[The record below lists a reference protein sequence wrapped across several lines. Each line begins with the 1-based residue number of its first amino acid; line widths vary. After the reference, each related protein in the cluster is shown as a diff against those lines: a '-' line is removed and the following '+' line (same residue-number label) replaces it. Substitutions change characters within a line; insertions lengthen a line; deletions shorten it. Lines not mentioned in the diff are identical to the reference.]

1 MERQGDPGKVG
12 MMSKNDVK
20 TKKDRSIRPV
30 VAAVVCFALVAII
43 AISIPLYRHRQY
55 VKFTSE
61 LSSLTTRA
69 GGKGAVT
76 CEMDGETSSVSP
88 DAAYEIYAK
97 LIFSELKK
105 HVKPDPAMAESG
117 LRLTYGLLG
126 GELTLAPAEYQGE
139 EALYVEFHSRDMDYT
154 YLAPHLRYKDFE
166 MLVR

>member
-1 MERQGDPGKVG
+1 

-20 TKKDRSIRPV
+20 TKKDRSIRPALTGV
-30 VAAVVCFALVAII
+30 ICFALVACL

-69 GGKGAVT
+69 GSKGAVT
-76 CEMDGETSSVSP
+76 CEMDGGTSSVSP

-105 HVKPDPAMAESG
+105 HAKPDPVLAESG

-154 YLAPHLRYKDFE
+154 YLASHLRYKDFE

>member
-1 MERQGDPGKVG
+1 MEKQTP
-12 MMSKNDVK
+12 K
-20 TKKDRSIRPV
+20 TKKDRSIRP
-30 VAAVVCFALVAII
+30 AVVGVICFALAAII

-76 CEMDGETSSVSP
+76 CEMDGGTSNVFP

-105 HVKPDPAMAESG
+105 HTKPDPVLAESG
-117 LRLTYGLLG
+117 LRLTYGLLD

>member
-1 MERQGDPGKVG
+1 
-12 MMSKNDVK
+12 MMNKKEAK
-20 TKKDRSIRPV
+20 TKKDRSIRPALTGV
-30 VAAVVCFALVAII
+30 ICFALIVII

-69 GGKGAVT
+69 GGKGVVT
-76 CEMDGETSSVSP
+76 GEMDGAPSYVYPE
-88 DAAYEIYAK
+88 AAYEIYAK

-105 HVKPDPAMAESG
+105 HTKPDPVLAESG
-117 LRLTYGLLG
+117 LRLTYGLLD

>member
-1 MERQGDPGKVG
+1 MRKQDPE
-12 MMSKNDVK
+12 

-30 VAAVVCFALVAII
+30 VVAVVCFALVAII

-69 GGKGAVT
+69 GGKSAVT
-76 CEMDGETSSVSP
+76 CVMAGEEYRVSP

-97 LIFSELKK
+97 LIFSEMKK
-105 HVKPDPAMAESG
+105 HVKPDPQLAEG
-117 LRLTYGLLG
+117 GMHLTYGLLG

>member
-1 MERQGDPGKVG
+1 MNKKEA
-12 MMSKNDVK
+12 K
-20 TKKDRSIRPV
+20 TKKDRSIRPALTGV
-30 VAAVVCFALVAII
+30 ICFALVAII

-76 CEMDGETSSVSP
+76 CEMGGGTSNVSP

-105 HVKPDPAMAESG
+105 HVKPDPALAESG
-117 LRLTYGLLG
+117 LRL
-126 GELTLAPAEYQGE
+126 
-139 EALYVEFHSRDMDYT
+139 S
-154 YLAPHLRYKDFE
+154 
-166 MLVR
+166 

>member
-1 MERQGDPGKVG
+1 

>member
-1 MERQGDPGKVG
+1 
-12 MMSKNDVK
+12 MMNKKEAK
-20 TKKDRSIRPV
+20 TKKDRSIRPALTGV
-30 VAAVVCFALVAII
+30 ICFALIAII

-76 CEMDGETSSVSP
+76 CEMDGGTSNVSP

-105 HVKPDPAMAESG
+105 HVKPDPALAESG
-117 LRLTYGLLG
+117 LRLSYGLLD

>member
-1 MERQGDPGKVG
+1 MEKQTP
-12 MMSKNDVK
+12 K
-20 TKKDRSIRPV
+20 TKKDRSIRP
-30 VAAVVCFALVAII
+30 AVVGVICFALAALI

-55 VKFTSE
+55 GKFTAE
-61 LSSLTTRA
+61 LSSFTTRA

-76 CEMDGETSSVSP
+76 CEMDGSDYSVSP

-97 LIFSELKK
+97 LIFSEMKK
-105 HVKPDPAMAESG
+105 HVKPDPQLAEGG

-139 EALYVEFHSRDMDYT
+139 EALYVEFHSKDMDYT

-166 MLVR
+166 VLVR

>member
-1 MERQGDPGKVG
+1 
-12 MMSKNDVK
+12 
-20 TKKDRSIRPV
+20 
-30 VAAVVCFALVAII
+30 
-43 AISIPLYRHRQY
+43 
-55 VKFTSE
+55 
-61 LSSLTTRA
+61 
-69 GGKGAVT
+69 
-76 CEMDGETSSVSP
+76 MDGGTSNVFP

-105 HVKPDPAMAESG
+105 HIKPDPQLAEGG